1 MDERA
6 APLRPGAPAFFGD
19 NRERP
24 QSPQFNHDETTWQFI
39 RFNHRIFTMEALR
52 TAPEA
57 STFVTI
63 AEHQSRT
70 PSSFHDGPPVLHY
83 QSQRCK
89 VVILE
94 RDLVA
99 TPALNALR
107 GANAS
112 ANGSAQESE
121 QDEEKEIAIEDVDT
135 WVTSE

>member
-1 MDERA
+1 
-6 APLRPGAPAFFGD
+6 
-19 NRERP
+19 
-24 QSPQFNHDETTWQFI
+24 
-39 RFNHRIFTMEALR
+39 MEVLR

-57 STFVTI
+57 STFVPI

-70 PSSFHDGPPVLHY
+70 PSSFHDGPAVLHY

-99 TPALNALR
+99 NPALNALR
-107 GANAS
+107 GANAL
-112 ANGSAQESE
+112 NGSAE
-121 QDEEKEIAIEDVDT
+121 DEEKEVSIEDVET

>member
-1 MDERA
+1 
-6 APLRPGAPAFFGD
+6 
-19 NRERP
+19 
-24 QSPQFNHDETTWQFI
+24 
-39 RFNHRIFTMEALR
+39 MEVLR

-57 STFVTI
+57 SSFVPI

-70 PSSFHDGPPVLHY
+70 PSSFHDGPAVLHY

-99 TPALNALR
+99 NPALNALH
-107 GANAS
+107 GANA
-112 ANGSAQESE
+112 ANGSAD
-121 QDEEKEIAIEDVDT
+121 DEEKEVAIEDVDT